1 MLSSF
6 STLGLVPLLMFSTG
20 TVAQINGIDRR
31 DMIEEMEHIWV
42 DNGGTN
48 SDGFVNAVTPC
59 SNYVGFASNTTI
71 RGEQSSAQWVR
82 FVFHDSVT
90 ADLSAGTG

>member
-1 MLSSF
+1 MIAPFRPS
-6 STLGLVPLLMFSTG
+6 GLVPLLIFSIG
-20 TVAQINGIDRR
+20 AVAQLNGIDQR
-31 DMIEEMEHIWV
+31 DKIEEMEHIWV

-59 SNYVGFASNTTI
+59 SNYIGFASSGAN

-90 ADLSAGTG
+90 ANLSAGTG